1 MKETKYHFI
10 MIIGI
15 IITIIGLIT
24 KKYLF
29 LLLLFPFGFKY
40 FQEEKKS
47 D

>member
-1 MKETKYHFI
+1 MKETKYHSI

-29 LLLLFPFGFKY
+29 LLLLFPFGLKC
-40 FQEEKKS
+40 FQQEKKS